1 MSEDFITFEIGKI
14 KKKEMS
20 IAMKDN
26 TIRFNELYRLV
37 TTQPLISTDLQIIVD
52 GKYVTNMSINYDKYN
67 QPVIKLKTNE

>member
-1 MSEDFITFEIGKI
+1 MEDNI
-14 KKKEMS
+14 
-20 IAMKDN
+20 
-26 TIRFNELYRLV
+26 IRFNELYRLV

>member
-1 MSEDFITFEIGKI
+1 MEDFVTFEIGKI
-14 KKKEMS
+14 KKKEML

-67 QPVIKLKTNE
+67 QPVIKLKTNK